1 MAEGGTERI
10 ITQLFVV
17 FGSVALLTLLLY
29 WCGTYRF
36 SVLKSLHLPGP
47 KPWPF
52 LGNILEIKKYGGV
65 HAMMFENMKRY
76 GKIFA
81 VYIGRLPAIVILDP
95 DVLKQI
101 LVKDFSSFRNRS
113 DAGKPPPPLEN
124 NLFAAR
130 NEQWKRIRSILTP
143 SYTSGKMKQMIPLM
157 EDVVNVLME
166 KLENVADTG

>member
-1 MAEGGTERI
+1 
-10 ITQLFVV
+10 
-17 FGSVALLTLLLY
+17 
-29 WCGTYRF
+29 
-36 SVLKSLHLPGP
+36 
-47 KPWPF
+47 
-52 LGNILEIKKYGGV
+52 
-65 HAMMFENMKRY
+65 MMFENMKRY

-130 NEQWKRIRSILTP
+130 NEQWKRISQYFDTFLHFW
-143 SYTSGKMKQMIPLM
+143 
-157 EDVVNVLME
+157 EDE
-166 KLENVADTG
+166 TDDSTYGGCS